1 MVCLICAYKWMRMYP
16 GTGRFLYVLFF
27 SFSWELG
34 NVLLIKSQ
42 SGKGVAQFGDF
53 HEWGFLSCLALNSR
67 FYTSSTGG
75 DYGVTSG
82 YLKDRLDPWGT
93 KGKFWGLPLGVLSPL
108 GTRGGRKELGPESEL
123 DLLFTCGIHSWLQ
136 EVLASPQLPVGA
148 LSRQVRGRSSFQ
160 AVSDSLGS
168 IRGIYIININR
179 LWHVLVTKLLI

>member
-93 KGKFWGLPLGVLSPL
+93 KGKVLGPTSGGVIPTGYQGRQEKVRAWVRTWSPL
-108 GTRGGRKELGPESEL
+108 HMSHSLLAPRGVSLTTV
-123 DLLFTCGIHSWLQ
+123 TCGSAFAPGQ
-136 EVLASPQLPVGA
+136 REVI
-148 LSRQVRGRSSFQ
+148 LS
-160 AVSDSLGS
+160 GS
-168 IRGIYIININR
+168 
-179 LWHVLVTKLLI
+179 